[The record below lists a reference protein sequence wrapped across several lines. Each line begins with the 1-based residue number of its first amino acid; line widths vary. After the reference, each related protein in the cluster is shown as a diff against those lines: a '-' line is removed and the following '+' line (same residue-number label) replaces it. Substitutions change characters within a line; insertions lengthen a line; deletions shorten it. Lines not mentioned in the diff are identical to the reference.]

1 MSRNASAVLILL
13 VSTLSYANSLQSSF
27 HYDDHHSI
35 VDNPSIRTLTSIWSF
50 FVDSS
55 TFSGDADKSMYR
67 PLLLV
72 SYAVNYWLGEY
83 EVLGYHLVNILLHA
97 GCALLCWVV
106 FELLLKDLAP
116 DRSSVGGRAAMFAGL
131 LFATHP
137 LAAEPVNYIS
147 GRSDLMS
154 TCFYLAA
161 LALFMQWR
169 RVVEGSPQRFG
180 PVLRISSLI
189 CFACGLLTKS
199 TVITFPVILLLID
212 ALSMT
217 GMRRRGF
224 RHWLRFHSAYWV
236 VAGGYLV
243 LLRSTEFLE
252 RSLANP
258 ARELGAQLITQA
270 KAPAY
275 YLKLAFM
282 PVNLNVE
289 HQFAESTV
297 TSDAVW
303 VAGLLVLSI
312 CVLLWFGR
320 QWSTTVFPVLWAGIV
335 VLPVSVMPLNVLV
348 NERRLYLALAAFAWF
363 VVLILGRRLRR
374 LSYVWLSLLC
384 LSSVQR
390 NEVWA
395 TEVSLWRDAV
405 DKAPAMYR
413 AQTNLG
419 KALQM
424 NGDEQGALAAY
435 QRAIDID
442 PRHGDAYNNVGI
454 LHHRQGRTREAID
467 WYQRAVERYPDH
479 EEIYQNTADA
489 FADLGDL
496 AQARVWYEKA
506 LTVDDR
512 RGAIW
517 ANYGELLF
525 QLKDLDS
532 AERASRRA
540 IVLMPQQPE
549 PYNNLGNV
557 LSSRGEGE
565 SALAMYQ
572 RAIDLAP
579 ENAISDV
586 RANMADTYLQMGRA
600 AEARVEL
607 EIALEHDP
615 ENARLHRAL
624 GRALGMLGD
633 KVAAISVFQRAIALE
648 PGAKRNHA
656 ELADLLRINGRHAEA
671 ISQYEN
677 ALAIDS
683 AYARALYGLAMSQDA
698 AERRGAAAT
707 TFRRFLEVWRRR
719 DEKLE
724 YAKTRLRELAP

>member
-1 MSRNASAVLILL
+1 
-13 VSTLSYANSLQSSF
+13 
-27 HYDDHHSI
+27 
-35 VDNPSIRTLTSIWSF
+35 
-50 FVDSS
+50 
-55 TFSGDADKSMYR
+55 
-67 PLLLV
+67 
-72 SYAVNYWLGEY
+72 
-83 EVLGYHLVNILLHA
+83 
-97 GCALLCWVV
+97 
-106 FELLLKDLAP
+106 
-116 DRSSVGGRAAMFAGL
+116 MFAGL

-154 TCFYLAA
+154 TRFYMAA
-161 LALFMQWR
+161 LALYLQWR
-169 RVVEGSPQRFG
+169 RVAEGSPQRFRSIVG
-180 PVLRISSLI
+180 ISSLI

-199 TVITFPVILLLID
+199 TVITLPVILLLIE
-212 ALSMT
+212 ALSM
-217 GMRRRGF
+217 RGKRVRGL
-224 RHWLRFHSAYWV
+224 RHWLRFLSAYWL
-236 VAGGYLV
+236 VAGSYLL

-252 RSLANP
+252 RSLAYP
-258 ARELGAQLITQA
+258 ARELGTQLVTQA

-297 TSDAVW
+297 TSGAVW
-303 VAGLLVLSI
+303 AAGLLVFSI
-312 CVLLWFGR
+312 CVMLWYGR
-320 QWSTTVFPVLWAGIV
+320 QSSTAVFPVLWAGV
-335 VLPVSVMPLNVLV
+335 VALPVSVMPLNVLV

-405 DKAPAMYR
+405 NKAPAMYR
-413 AQTNLG
+413 AQTNLA

-424 NGDEQGALAAY
+424 SGDEQGALAAY

-442 PRHGDAYNNVGI
+442 PRHGDGYNNIGI

-467 WYQRAVERYPDH
+467 WYQRALERYPDH

-489 FADLGDL
+489 FVALGDL

-506 LTVDDR
+506 LKVDDR
-512 RGAIW
+512 RGSIW

-525 QLKDLDS
+525 QLRDLDS
-532 AERASRRA
+532 AERASRKA
-540 IVLMPQQPE
+540 IALMPHQPE

-557 LSSRGEGE
+557 LSIRGDSD

-572 RAIDLAP
+572 QAIDLAP

-586 RANMADTYLQMGRA
+586 RANMADTYLQIERA
-600 AEARVEL
+600 AEARAEL
-607 EIALEHDP
+607 ELALEHDS
-615 ENARLHRAL
+615 ENARLHHAL

-633 KVAAISVFQRAIALE
+633 EVAAISAFQRAIVLE

-671 ISQYEN
+671 ISRYES

-683 AYARALYGLAMSQDA
+683 AYGRALYGLAMSHDA
-698 AERRGAAAT
+698 SKRPGASAT
-707 TFRRFLEVWRRR
+707 TFRRFLEVWPRR
-719 DEKLE
+719 DEKFE